1 MIFAVTKLQS
11 LVYFATPEHECS
23 YLEGR
28 LATTVFVDPT
38 VEIDFETY
46 SRLSLNGF
54 RRSGNHYYK
63 PKCEACSAC
72 IPVRIPVAHFRLSK
86 SQKRIVSRN
95 KDLRVNIRKAE
106 YNPRHF
112 ALYEHYIN
120 SKHADGDMYPPSLS
134 QFENFLLEARPE
146 TEFVEFLAGEELLA
160 VAVIDHTADGLS
172 AIYTFYDS
180 RHARRSLGVFAVLW
194 QIAYANERNVPYLYL
209 GYWIRGCQKM
219 SYKTN
224 YRPLEMLVHG
234 RWLGIG

>member
-1 MIFAVTKLQS
+1 MTTLQS
-11 LVYFATPEHECS
+11 LVYYATPEHECS
-23 YLEGR
+23 YLDNR
-28 LATTVFVDPT
+28 LATTVFVDPST
-38 VEIDFETY
+38 EIDFELY

-72 IPVRIPVAHFRLSK
+72 IPVRIPIADFKLSK

-95 KDLRVNIRKAE
+95 RDLRVNVCKPVFDQQQF
-106 YNPRHF
+106 N
-112 ALYEHYIN
+112 LYERYITD
-120 SKHADGDMYPPSLS
+120 KHSDGDMYPPS
-134 QFENFLLEARPE
+134 QTQYENFLLEARAE
-146 TEFVEFLAGEELLA
+146 TEFVEFIKDDELLA
-160 VAVIDHTADGLS
+160 VAVIDHMLDGLS
-172 AIYTFYDS
+172 AIYTFYHS
-180 RHARRSLGVFAVLW
+180 GETRRSLGVFAVLW
-194 QIAYANERNVPYLYL
+194 QIAYASERKLPYLYL